1 MLAMASSSRGR
12 NKKLVYKV
20 KSSRASDGSVVYSCI
35 FSCLDDVEHHRHR
48 RNPFDPKYIQAAL
61 SSFDELGRDSTHR
74 VATREEVEAASTS
87 VHVRIELIKSMKDGL
102 VKLTNEAVKHCKVN
116 SKKAPKH
123 KPSLEENK
131 DCVFEAMVPQQNSQP
146 CNFLEDEII
155 NVYQRKFGQAFVALQ
170 DAREAPCSLVQN
182 DNTSTLL
189 GSINLELAQV
199 IDDLDSCLNGNAN
212 FLSEDELS
220 FNINKETT
228 EALHDVLQ
236 RTQSVS
242 NSALHCEDDL
252 ADLSAFKGFISPI
265 TKDLILDFETSHQS
279 SENIE
284 ERTSQHDETE
294 TNDCTEGCLKWDS
307 EVSLEVSDGGSP
319 TTTISECVVST
330 KLHHMQS
337 AVPLDKPL
345 DSSEVM
351 QSLEP
356 VNVSDFSA
364 ASSES
369 DDISSPS
376 EYHPESMEVCSTD
389 EMMED
394 ISIEEAED
402 DIEDGEDIEK
412 FLALRK
418 QLRKSKSSWLV
429 QDPEKL
435 LLPPCIQL
443 YVEPK
448 DEDIESGKI
457 FGQALSREGSDL
469 IVHFNLLQQG
479 PSKVYVYLCT
489 SWDFNTVKE
498 CKLKKFCYLFLSYGD
513 GGRDSVGLAGWC
525 RITAAV
531 LVLTDEQGA
540 GGNGQQLQDW
550 WLKVLALGSR
560 HCVCVCVCRDA
571 CPRDEEGGACRIC
584 WHGGSATVVVCLVDD
599 ENEQQADHHDNGK
612 QVDSRG
618 TSSMNV
624 EHTLTCFSDEDK
636 FVLLSKMTRY
646 VHPKQVE
653 SRVSRTAP
661 KLDIFCTFDLVT
673 GDLEGR

>member
-1 MLAMASSSRGR
+1 MQ
-12 NKKLVYKV
+12 NKRTFLTGV
-20 KSSRASDGSVVYSCI
+20 
-35 FSCLDDVEHHRHR
+35 
-48 RNPFDPKYIQAAL
+48 
-61 SSFDELGRDSTHR
+61 
-74 VATREEVEAASTS
+74 TS
-87 VHVRIELIKSMKDGL
+87 DGL
-102 VKLTNEAVKHCKVN
+102 VKLSNEAVKHCKVA

-123 KPSLEENK
+123 KPSLDENK
-131 DCVFEAMVPQQNSQP
+131 ACVFEAMVPQQNSQP

-155 NVYQRKFGQAFVALQ
+155 NVYQRKFGQAFDALQ
-170 DAREAPCSLVQN
+170 VPREASCSLLQH
-182 DNTSTLL
+182 DNASTLL

-236 RTQSVS
+236 SWKMCRTQSVS
-242 NSALHCEDDL
+242 NPALHCEDDL
-252 ADLSAFKGFISPI
+252 ADLSAFKGFISAI

-294 TNDCTEGCLKWDS
+294 TNNCTEGCLNMRVLLKANNMIA
-307 EVSLEVSDGGSP
+307 LNIKVSDGGSP

-330 KLHHMQS
+330 KLHQMQS
-337 AVPLDKPL
+337 AVPSDKPL

-376 EYHPESMEVCSTD
+376 DYHQESMEVCSTD

-443 YVEPK
+443 DVEPK
-448 DEDIESGKI
+448 DEDIESLVETSGISGRI

-469 IVHFNLLQQG
+469 IAHFNLLQQD
-479 PSKVYVYLCT
+479 PSKKINKVKLLECEHLSLQRKLTT
-489 SWDFNTVKE
+489 SLVPGAF
-498 CKLKKFCYLFLSYGD
+498 LFKS
-513 GGRDSVGLAGWC
+513 S
-525 RITAAV
+525 AA
-531 LVLTDEQGA
+531 
-540 GGNGQQLQDW
+540 
-550 WLKVLALGSR
+550 
-560 HCVCVCVCRDA
+560 
-571 CPRDEEGGACRIC
+571 
-584 WHGGSATVVVCLVDD
+584 
-599 ENEQQADHHDNGK
+599 
-612 QVDSRG
+612 
-618 TSSMNV
+618 
-624 EHTLTCFSDEDK
+624 
-636 FVLLSKMTRY
+636 
-646 VHPKQVE
+646 
-653 SRVSRTAP
+653 
-661 KLDIFCTFDLVT
+661 
-673 GDLEGR
+673 DLEGLPSSSNILPQGIVLKQMP